1 MQKISKNIIPIIINI
16 FLVISTII
24 VTFYTV
30 SFGTVAGQVDTGVN
44 YGWFYFA
51 TFTVD
56 SNILLGLIA
65 LIVLISEVKNLVKKT
80 PTPKYVPVVY
90 LIATS
95 LAMLTFLTVVLFLAP
110 LRALSGHNY
119 FDMLVG
125 PMFFF
130 HFFNPVLAAISY
142 IFFIKGKIKP
152 CTKTLAFIPLAIYGF
167 TYFMNV
173 VIFNRWVDFY
183 HFTFGGRYYLV
194 PVVFVA
200 IFGTIYLI
208 ASLLDFLH
216 NKVQQ
221 KS

>member
-1 MQKISKNIIPIIINI
+1 MKKIDKSIIPIIINT
-16 FLVISTII
+16 FLVVSTII
-24 VTFYTV
+24 VTFHTV
-30 SFGTVAGQVDTGVN
+30 AFGTVAGQVDTGVN

-56 SNILLGLIA
+56 SNILLGVIA
-65 LIVLISEVKNLVKKT
+65 FIVLISEIKNLIKKS

-110 LRALSGHNY
+110 LRAISGRNY

-130 HFFNPVLAAISY
+130 HFFNPVLAATSY

-152 CTKTLAFIPLAIYGF
+152 RTKTLAFIPLAIYSF
-167 TYFMNV
+167 AYFINV
-173 VIFNRWVDFY
+173 VILNRWEDFY
-183 HFTFGGRYYLV
+183 HFTFGGKYYLV
-194 PVVFVA
+194 PVVFIA
-200 IFGTIYLI
+200 IFGITYLI
-208 ASLLDFLH
+208 ATTLDFLH
-216 NKVQQ
+216 NKFQQ
-221 KS
+221 KT